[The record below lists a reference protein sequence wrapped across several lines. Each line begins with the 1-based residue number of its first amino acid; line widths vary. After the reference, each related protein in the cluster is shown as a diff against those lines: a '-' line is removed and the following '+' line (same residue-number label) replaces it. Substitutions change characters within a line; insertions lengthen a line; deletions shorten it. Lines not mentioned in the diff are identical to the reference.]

1 MGLNG
6 TNTDV
11 TCSPRLPFFANK
23 KLSNRH
29 TTETQIVFSSFYLS
43 LIVSVVTIS
52 QYETVVLGV
61 TLVRKGFAHCR
72 IWVNL

>member
-1 MGLNG
+1 LGLNG

-11 TCSPRLPFFANK
+11 TGSPRLPFFSN

-29 TTETQIVFSSFYLS
+29 TTHTQIVFSSFYLS

-61 TLVRKGFAHCR
+61 TLVRKGFAHCK